1 MKKVMLFLLIG
12 ILLIG
17 AVSIMA
23 QENGS
28 NSNDTTICN
37 SNNLELCTGDS
48 DCTDAGGYWY
58 NGVCNE
64 EEQEDEDNETGKEE
78 NQGLGQT
85 IRNRVKA
92 GIYTSPEG
100 EQIRVSELAKN
111 RLRLTVNDV
120 EADCD
125 CNLTQ
130 EQVQNRTKL
139 KMELSNGRNAE
150 IKIMPDTASETALQ
164 RLRLKV
170 CSVEN
175 NCTIELKEVGKGN
188 ETQAAYEI
196 QVQRHAKLLGMF
208 RLKMQTKTQIS
219 AETGELI
226 SVKKPWWAFL
236 ATEPEE

>member
-1 MKKVMLFLLIG
+1 MLFLLIG

-17 AVSIMA
+17 VVSISVVA
-23 QENGS
+23 EGEGN
-28 NSNDTTICN
+28 NNDTTICD
-37 SNNLELCTGDS
+37 SDNLELCTGDS
-48 DCTDAGGYWY
+48 DCTGAGGYWY
-58 NGVCNE
+58 NGVCN

-130 EQVQNRTKL
+130 EQVQNKTKL

-188 ETQAAYEI
+188 QTQAAYEI
-196 QVQRHAKLLGMF
+196 QAQRHAKLLGMF
-208 RLKMQTKTQIS
+208 RLKMQTKAQIS

-226 SVKKPWWAFL
+226 RVKKPWWAFL

>member
-12 ILLIG
+12 VLLIG
-17 AVSIMA
+17 VVSIMA
-23 QENGS
+23 QGNGS
-28 NSNDTTICN
+28 NSNDTKVCD
-37 SNNLELCTGDS
+37 SNNLGLCTGSS

-64 EEQEDEDNETGKEE
+64 EEQEDGDNETEGES
-78 NQGLGQT
+78 QGLGQT

-100 EQIRVSELAKN
+100 EEIRVSELAQD
-111 RLRLTVNDV
+111 RLRLSVNGV

-130 EQVQNRTKL
+130 ETVQNKTKL
-139 KMELSNGRNAE
+139 KMRLSNGRNAE

-170 CSVEN
+170 CSEEN
-175 NCTIELKEVGKGN
+175 NCTIQLKEVGKGN
-188 ETQAAYEI
+188 QTQAAYEI
-196 QVQRHAKLLGMF
+196 QVQRHAKLLGIF
-208 RLKMQTKTQIS
+208 RLKMQTKAQIS

-226 SVKKPWWAFL
+226 RVKKPWWAFL